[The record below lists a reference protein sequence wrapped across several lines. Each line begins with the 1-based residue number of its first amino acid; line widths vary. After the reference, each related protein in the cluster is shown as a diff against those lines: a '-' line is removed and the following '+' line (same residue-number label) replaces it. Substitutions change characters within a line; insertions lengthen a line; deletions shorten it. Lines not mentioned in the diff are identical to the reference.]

1 MSYTESFSRTIAV
14 HYSGTVTVNY
24 PASEHG
30 GSTTASYSGT
40 AYEQVDV
47 DIHVDTA
54 PFDAS
59 VANCN
64 NHVNGLT
71 ASVGAMNTAQ
81 CIAIR
86 KNADKVSKALI
97 DGFFHTVRTDMGTQ
111 KAELEQVIN
120 ARLLLLRQQA
130 TSLEA
135 IQDTMAED
143 YARTTARYQ
152 KIFNDLN
159 RELSNRIHEIDQPV
173 FKLVEGVEKQNDR
186 MLHTDMVQTVA
197 TISKESSVLQAQV
210 NTASVKNHTLQA
222 MTQAQNFLMSK
233 ALSDRAIQNTCID
246 GSGKDGY
253 WVPVCYMKTESEN
266 HQVECQ
272 CLVPDYLSSRDKDM
286 EYKLCQ
292 QLDEMDFNQ
301 ETETAEEQVKS
312 YVQSEIATHIKGSDP
327 HSMRVKDMINK
338 LLNQ

>member
-1 MSYTESFSRTIAV
+1 
-14 HYSGTVTVNY
+14 
-24 PASEHG
+24 
-30 GSTTASYSGT
+30 
-40 AYEQVDV
+40 
-47 DIHVDTA
+47 
-54 PFDAS
+54 
-59 VANCN
+59 
-64 NHVNGLT
+64 
-71 ASVGAMNTAQ
+71 
-81 CIAIR
+81 
-86 KNADKVSKALI
+86 
-97 DGFFHTVRTDMGTQ
+97 
-111 KAELEQVIN
+111 
-120 ARLLLLRQQA
+120 
-130 TSLEA
+130 
-135 IQDTMAED
+135 
-143 YARTTARYQ
+143 
-152 KIFNDLN
+152 
-159 RELSNRIHEIDQPV
+159 
-173 FKLVEGVEKQNDR
+173 